1 MSSVVEFFD
10 IILLGIFIILS
21 PAFDGRFY
29 QKPSP
34 ALVKEAENAV
44 SHFHSILHIFSQRFI
59 ILLDGEPVSHSYIVH
74 RMLAEFAAA
83 AVVFSQAIHLA
94 QERENNDEITFCL
107 FIQQIEGIL
116 KGSYPTIFSYYSN
129 CFGHGHKHFI
139 WTGPALKILLRTEAL
154 NSLISTTTMGE
165 LLDLPSHPIYIPH
178 LDTTTIPLPGKR
190 HDRGDSFDSADIQPR
205 KRKR

>member
-21 PAFDGRFY
+21 PAFDRRFY
-29 QKPSP
+29 QNPSP

-74 RMLAEFAAA
+74 QMLAEFAAA

-94 QERENNDEITFCL
+94 QEEKIMT
-107 FIQQIEGIL
+107 
-116 KGSYPTIFSYYSN
+116 GSHSV
-129 CFGHGHKHFI
+129 C
-139 WTGPALKILLRTEAL
+139 
-154 NSLISTTTMGE
+154 
-165 LLDLPSHPIYIPH
+165 
-178 LDTTTIPLPGKR
+178 
-190 HDRGDSFDSADIQPR
+190 
-205 KRKR
+205 